1 MDYLTFAFGFI
12 SGISLILFLYAL
24 STWILRVQEESTLKQ
39 NKRAKFYTGNYK
51 GRFITIETPCKRGM
65 NDRQRR

>member
-39 NKRAKFYTGNYK
+39 NKRAKFYHGQLQGALYNYRNALQK
-51 GRFITIETPCKRGM
+51 GDE
-65 NDRQRR
+65 